1 MLYLYAILGI
11 LMMSGIMTIF
21 EMGLS
26 LTGRSMSPTPPDA
39 YFSDKKIKVL
49 DKDLL
54 VNLADK
60 SFSDSVLNKGLC
72 GALDDATGENGWT
85 LIGNGNWANS
95 CQLNRGSRRVLVRE
109 DPSNKQMPYP
119 LFSCALS
126 DKNVWYDEKLKVD
139 RCSFERE

>member
-26 LTGRSMSPTPPDA
+26 LTGRSMLPTPPDA
-39 YFSDKKIKVL
+39 YLSDASMKDSDIKL
-49 DKDLL
+49 LKDL
-54 VNLADK
+54 ADE

-72 GALDDATGENGWT
+72 GALNEATDEVGWT
-85 LIGNGNWANS
+85 LIGEGNWANS
-95 CQLNRGSRRVLVRE
+95 CQLNRDSRRVLVRE
-109 DPSNKQMPYP
+109 DLDNKQMPYP

-126 DKNVWYDEKLKVD
+126 EKNVWYDEKLKVD

>member
-11 LMMSGIMTIF
+11 VMMSGIMSIF

-26 LTGRSMSPTPPDA
+26 LTGRSMLPTPPDA
-39 YFSDKKIKVL
+39 YLPSMKDSDVEL
-49 DKDLL
+49 LKDL
-54 VNLADK
+54 ADE
-60 SFSDSVLNKGLC
+60 SFSVSVLNKGLC
-72 GALDDATGENGWT
+72 GALDKATDEVGWT
-85 LIGNGNWANS
+85 LIGEGNWANS

-109 DPSNKQMPYP
+109 ELDNKQMPYP

-126 DKNVWYDEKLKVD
+126 GKNVWYDEKLKVD